1 MAGVRKS
8 KRRHSKLRNKTRRQ
22 RGGGG
27 GYSLSPEEK
36 KRIMDRVAGIPSYNT
51 YRAAEA
57 QKPWYLKK
65 SDDVGGGEIAPPV
78 QPVTQPVN
86 KPWWKK
92 LVGWPIKN

>member
-8 KRRHSKLRNKTRRQ
+8 KRRNSKLRNKTRRQ

-27 GYSLSPEEK
+27 GLGLSPEEK

-57 QKPWYLKK
+57 QRPWYNRR
-65 SDDVGGGEIAPPV
+65 SYNPGEAEIVPV
-78 QPVTQPVN
+78 QSVTQPVN

-92 LVGWPIKN
+92 LVGMRQ